1 MKNTAIILLI
11 TVLFTACAGNKN
23 TTTPSIKENVKN
35 NEKHIPIPLKSD
47 QYVVKSI
54 EFGKDGYV
62 ATLRD
67 YEGRK
72 VKMIASIPNM
82 GNAFVQVKNGE
93 VISVKGEY
101 FIKMNLIKAE
111 KITVHRSADPLFVPQ
126 DIMVGFKDKTT
137 VKQTIKELE
146 KYKGVQF
153 AEMIFDVGNTQI
165 ALFKVPAGKEKE
177 FARIFAKNKNVKYAE
192 RNRIMKM
199 IKK

>member
-1 MKNTAIILLI
+1 MKNTLFILLI
-11 TVLFTACAGNKN
+11 TTLFSACAGNKN
-23 TTTPSIKENVKN
+23 ATKPSIKENVKN
-35 NEKHIPIPLKSD
+35 NEQYIPIPLKSD
-47 QYVVKSI
+47 QYIVKNI

-67 YEGRK
+67 YKGQK
-72 VKMIASIPNM
+72 LKMIASIPNM

-101 FIKMNLIKAE
+101 FEKMNLIKAE